1 MRKIFLDLKFRENP
15 MILLIP
21 LPIRLDDAKYS
32 ENFQMHCRIFKGG
45 LGFMAH
51 LKVGGFD
58 SADLIRMGTIML
70 GRIDYDHNWIRGVFI
85 GPRAEG
91 VFIARKKGTASEKIE
106 FYLLGTDNATSHYDM
121 PDPENR
127 IDLYPTA
134 TITKKMLHWK
144 NIRNINSTHDYEGSQ
159 LIEMTI
165 DVEWDNTNVDMPK
178 LGVICTLKDI
188 SLF

>member
-1 MRKIFLDLKFRENP
+1 

-21 LPIRLDDAKYS
+21 LPIRLDDANYS
-32 ENFQMHCRIFKGG
+32 GNFHIHCRIFNGG

-51 LKVGGFD
+51 LKVGSYD
-58 SADLIRMGTIML
+58 SADLLRMGTIML
-70 GRIDYDHNWIRGVFI
+70 GRIDYYHNWIRGVFI
-85 GPRAEG
+85 GPRADG
-91 VFIARKKGTASEKIE
+91 VFIARKKGNASEKIK
-106 FYLLGTDNATSHYDM
+106 FYLLGRDNATSHYDM

-127 IDLYPTA
+127 IDLYPAA

-165 DVEWDNTNVDMPK
+165 DVE
-178 LGVICTLKDI
+178 
-188 SLF
+188 